1 MPAVLLIR
9 KRSDLLSA
17 VTEVNTLLEIRRR
30 HGVPCEVDEV
40 RAICFGSEF
49 SAGQTWWP
57 ANCDGYDGPGFCVWA
72 SASLGGIWALC
83 WTEGPRLSQAAGSPQ
98 SIRCQFDNAR
108 GIVLPDPAAATSS
121 GEYFCGENE

>member
-49 SAGQTWWP
+49 SAARHGGLRT
-57 ANCDGYDGPGFCVWA
+57 ATDMMGPGFVFGHPLH
-72 SASLGGIWALC
+72 SGGS
-83 WTEGPRLSQAAGSPQ
+83 GRFAG
-98 SIRCQFDNAR
+98 RKD
-108 GIVLPDPAAATSS
+108 PD
-121 GEYFCGENE
+121 